1 MDELY
6 VKDSWAM
13 ALDLAGSLR
22 AARTVLDARVT
33 NCWVKIEEKG
43 RGEREKGM

>member
-1 MDELY
+1 
-6 VKDSWAM
+6 M

-43 RGEREKGM
+43 RGKERKVCECRVIGILDT